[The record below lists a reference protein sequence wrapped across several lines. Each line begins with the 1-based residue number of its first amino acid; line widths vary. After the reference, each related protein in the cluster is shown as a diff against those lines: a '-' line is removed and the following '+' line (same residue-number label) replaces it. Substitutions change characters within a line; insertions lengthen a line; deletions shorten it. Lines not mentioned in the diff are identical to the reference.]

1 MNKQI
6 CSISNEK
13 IQHSLENNTRQYLVG
28 KLSLPQ
34 VLNHIEDDKLEI
46 GITSYADFHSESPHY
61 HTQAY
66 EYQYI
71 VKGST
76 EYMDVE
82 TGQEYTFH
90 QGDFY
95 VTPPG
100 IKYAQRSQPGT
111 EILFIKT
118 PPGNDKQII
127 EATNEVKEW
136 LKGK

>member
-1 MNKQI
+1 M
-6 CSISNEK
+6 
-13 IQHSLENNTRQYLVG
+13 VG
-28 KLSLPQ
+28 NLSLPQ

-46 GITSYADFHSESPHY
+46 GITLYNNFQSESPHY

-71 VKGST
+71 IKGTT
-76 EYMDVE
+76 EYMDIE
-82 TGQEYTFH
+82 TGQEYTFQ

-100 IKYAQRSQPGT
+100 IKYAQRSQPDT

-127 EATNEVKEW
+127 TTTDKVKEW
-136 LKGK
+136 LRGK

>member
-1 MNKQI
+1 MNKKI
-6 CSISNEK
+6 CSISNEQ

-46 GITSYADFHSESPHY
+46 GITSYTDFHSESPHY

-71 VKGST
+71 IKGTT
-76 EYMDVE
+76 EYMDIE
-82 TGQEYTFH
+82 TGQEYTFQ

-111 EILFIKT
+111 EILFIKA

-127 EATNEVKEW
+127 ETTDKVKEW

>member
-1 MNKQI
+1 MKKQI
-6 CSISNEK
+6 SSISNEQ
-13 IQHSLENNTRQYLVG
+13 IQHSLDNNTRQYLVG
-28 KLSLPQ
+28 NLSLPQ

-46 GITSYADFHSESPHY
+46 GITSYTDFQSESPHY

-71 VKGST
+71 IKGTT
-76 EYMDVE
+76 EYMDIE
-82 TGQEYTFH
+82 TGQEYTFQ

-100 IKYAQRSQPGT
+100 IKYAQRSQPDT

-118 PPGNDKQII
+118 PPGNDKQIV
-127 EATNEVKEW
+127 TTTDKVKEW
-136 LKGK
+136 LRGK